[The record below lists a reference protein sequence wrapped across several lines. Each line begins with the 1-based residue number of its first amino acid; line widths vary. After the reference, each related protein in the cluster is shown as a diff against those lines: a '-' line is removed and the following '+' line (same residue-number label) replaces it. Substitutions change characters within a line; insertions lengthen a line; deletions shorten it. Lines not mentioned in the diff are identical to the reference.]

1 MPVLRVLCLPIAM
14 AAFAILHTSAIKAP
28 EVIEAG
34 SLALWIVLPLL
45 IVGKL
50 TRRYV

>member
-1 MPVLRVLCLPIAM
+1 MLALRVLCLPIAM
-14 AAFAILHTSAIKAP
+14 AAFAILYTAAIKAP

-34 SLALWIVLPLL
+34 SLVLWIVLPLL

-50 TRRYV
+50 IRRYV